1 MDILEG
7 EDLMQTEDSEKYL
20 GDIAT
25 NNGKNIKKIKA
36 RENRRPCRNELQ
48 KEYCVKIKL
57 IALD

>member
-25 NNGKNIKKIKA
+25 NNGKNIKKTLKQEKIGIEEYGKI
-36 RENRRPCRNELQ
+36 CLQ
-48 KEYCVKIKL
+48 HL
-57 IALD
+57 